1 MTNPVGQN
9 VAEMRTPALR
19 ALADAGVP
27 FTSHEY
33 ALGVDADTYGE
44 SVALALG
51 VTPDRLFKTLV
62 VEVDA
67 RPVVAVV
74 PVDGRLS
81 LKELAR
87 AVGGKR
93 AEMASPPVAERVTG
107 YVVGGISPFGQRKR
121 LPTYCDTSL
130 LEHETVFVSG
140 GRRGIQIEL
149 APADLVA
156 LLDAV
161 TAPLAVRGH

>member
-1 MTNPVGQN
+1 MGQN
-9 VAEMRTPALR
+9 VSEMPTPALR
-19 ALADAGVP
+19 ALTDAGVP
-27 FTSHEY
+27 FTPHNY
-33 ALGVDADTYGE
+33 TIGVDADTYGE

-51 VTPDRLFKTLV
+51 VEPDRLFKTLV
-62 VEVDA
+62 VEVDG

-87 AVGGKR
+87 AAGGKR
-93 AEMASPPVAERVTG
+93 AEMASPPVAERITG

-121 LPTYCDTSL
+121 LPAYCDASL

-149 APADLVA
+149 APADLIE
-156 LLDAV
+156 LLDAS